1 MTAERER
8 NDRHTRNRRSKM
20 AQPRSTT
27 NKDFEQYKNSFLNS
41 PYVRAADMM
50 TIRDISQTE
59 NQYLYPFFLAFKNQ
73 INTYT
78 SGVFIL
84 DARAIYTPI
93 EAGYY
98 GVVHVERLPVV
109 KPPVYGLTDLTD
121 CAIMYDVSWPGQCA
135 GGPPTGDRTIIFQGV
150 FSTPY
155 GYKFIHED
163 FHIKPITGLSF
174 ASPRMMVAVD
184 ETTTQRAAPKDDDE
198 EDFVS

>member
-1 MTAERER
+1 MPSFLS
-8 NDRHTRNRRSKM
+8 NRYHLVVDNGRKM
-20 AQPRSTT
+20 AQARSIASS
-27 NKDFEQYKNSFLNS
+27 DFEHYKTSFLTS

-50 TIRDISQTE
+50 LIREISQTE
-59 NQYLYPFFLAFKNQ
+59 NQYLYPFFLTFVEQ
-73 INTYT
+73 MSVYT

-98 GVVHVERLPVV
+98 GIVHVERLPVV
-109 KPPVYGLTDLTD
+109 KPPIYGLTDLTD
-121 CAIMYDVSWPGQCA
+121 CAIMYAS
-135 GGPPTGDRTIIFQGV
+135 DRILIFQGV
-150 FSTPY
+150 FDTPY

-174 ASPRMMVAVD
+174 SSPKMMVAVD
-184 ETTTQRAAPKDDDE
+184 ETIAQPEAPKDDE